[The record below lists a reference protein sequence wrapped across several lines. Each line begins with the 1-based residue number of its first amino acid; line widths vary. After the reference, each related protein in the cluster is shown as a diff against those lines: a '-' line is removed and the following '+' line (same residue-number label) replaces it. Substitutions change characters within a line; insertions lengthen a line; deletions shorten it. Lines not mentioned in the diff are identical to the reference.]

1 MLRLLK
7 SVSVICAL
15 AALISVTISCGS
27 GGSAQLRVVDA
38 LSNNTNN
45 TPLDIYVNNVLIN
58 STALSYSNVFPSQ
71 PNSGPA
77 TYVGVPGGSASID
90 IYNSPQSTSPPENP
104 IFKTAI
110 SETLTGG
117 DQYTLVLA
125 GSYQDSFPGKQPTA
139 FLFTDTN
146 IAPASG
152 NIVLHII
159 DASVNTPAGGF
170 SIYIYQSS
178 GGIPATPQITGLML
192 GNLVTYSPAWVAN
205 TSYAV
210 TVAYPTG
217 TQFYSYYLPSPN
229 NQQITTLVIQDLQS
243 GNTVEAQPIVMTDLN

>member
-1 MLRLLK
+1 MLRLLNA
-7 SVSVICAL
+7 VSVICVL
-15 AALISVTISCGS
+15 AALILITISCGTNN
-27 GGSAQLRVVDA
+27 SAQLRVVNA
-38 LSNNTNN
+38 LSANTNN
-45 TPLDIYVNNVLIN
+45 TPLEVYVNNSLIN

-77 TYVGVPGGSASID
+77 KYQGVPSGSVSID

-104 IFKTAI
+104 IFVNPI
-110 SETLTGG
+110 VETLTGG

-125 GSYQDSFPGKQPTA
+125 GEYQNRSHLPTA
-139 FLFTDTN
+139 YLFTDTN

-159 DASVNTPAGGF
+159 DASVNTPQGGF
-170 SIYIYQSS
+170 SIYIYQTS
-178 GGIPATPQITGLML
+178 GGIPSSPQITGLTL

-205 TSYAV
+205 TSYAI
-210 TVAYPTG
+210 TVAFPTG
-217 TQFYSYYLPSPN
+217 AQFYSYFLPSPN

-243 GNTVEAQPIVMTDLN
+243 GNTVEDQPIVMTDLN

>member
-1 MLRLLK
+1 MLRLL
-7 SVSVICAL
+7 SAVSVICVV
-15 AALISVTISCGS
+15 AALILITISCGAND
-27 GGSAQLRVVDA
+27 SAQLRVVDA

-45 TPLDIYVNNVLIN
+45 TPLDVYVNNVLIN

-77 TYVGVPGGSASID
+77 TYTGVPGGSASID
-90 IYNSPQSTSPPENP
+90 IYNSPQSTSPPQDPIFVNP
-104 IFKTAI
+104 IVK
-110 SETLTGG
+110 TLTSG

-125 GSYQDSFPGKQPTA
+125 GSLHNNVNPPTA
-139 FLFTDTN
+139 YLFTDTN
-146 IAPASG
+146 IAPAAG

-178 GGIPATPQITGLML
+178 GGIPATPQITGLTL
-192 GNLVTYSPAWVAN
+192 GSLMTYSPAWVAS
-205 TSYAV
+205 TSYAI

-217 TQFYSYYLPSPN
+217 AQFYSYYLPSPN
-229 NQQITTLVIQDLQS
+229 NQQITTLVIQDVQS
-243 GNTVEAQPIVMTDLN
+243 GYPVEAQPIVMTDLN